1 MSEPEPLPEP
11 FRADLL
17 GGYDRRAGGF
27 DELFATGVSPLPHWD
42 YLLRGLKSLTR
53 RELID
58 RGHET
63 VRLLRENGVTYN
75 IRDDDGPRERLW
87 GLDPV
92 PVLFTSAEWSR
103 IEAGLIQ
110 RAELLDEILRDLYG
124 ERKLVRRGLL
134 PAELIF
140 AHRGYLRPCVQ
151 VALPRDSHLQM
162 YAADLVRRRDGT
174 LVVVADRTQAP
185 SGAGY
190 ALENRLITS
199 SVFPSLYRDSNVH
212 RLAIFFRAMRT
223 MLQEL
228 GGRLDDNPRVVVL
241 TPGPANETYFEQA
254 YLANYLGY
262 SLAEGHDL
270 TVRDGK
276 VWLKTLDGL
285 KPVHVILR
293 RVDDDY
299 CDPLELRMDSLL
311 GVPGLVEA
319 VRRGQVALG
328 NSLGSGLAQ
337 NAGLH
342 AYLPA
347 ICREL
352 TGQDLLIPSAETWWF
367 GDPVVR
373 DHALRRLD
381 RLIIKGIHGLPG
393 LPVFGGAL
401 SEKQLDEL
409 RRRIRR
415 APHLYVGQDHI
426 RTSTVPSLSDGG
438 LRPRPMVLRSFLVA
452 RGDSYTALPGG
463 LTRVGLSR
471 DDVFISNQRGG
482 ISKDTW
488 ILASE
493 REQRVTLMPAATP
506 AVSVALS
513 RSGGE
518 VPSRVADHLF
528 WVGRYAERADFAIRP
543 LREVLRRLSEAD
555 GDRQPHLDAVLEI
568 FTHVTCSYPGFVGE
582 EQAKRRRHPEPE
594 LQALLSDRFR
604 PGGVAAAVDGLM
616 RAAVAVRDRFSD
628 DGWHILRDLSDGLH
642 SERWIENRQSE
653 ERGSVDRDSQE
664 WDADLP
670 EISLEIERSFSIPQ
684 AERMLEQVGRSLAA
698 FNGLIAEGMSRDQ
711 GFHFIDV
718 GRRIE
723 RATGLAGLLRA
734 ALLRVRPF
742 QPWLL
747 EFLLSVNDS
756 RTTYS
761 RRYRL
766 DPQAGPVLDLTL
778 LDRSHPRSLAYQ
790 LHALADLIA
799 VLPQPARE
807 STERLSDIV
816 MDVQSRA
823 GVYDSDS
830 LSLFTTDDSIRAFLE
845 ELLDDV
851 IERMG
856 DLSDAVTK
864 LYFEHAE
871 LPQQMVAIR

>member
-1 MSEPEPLPEP
+1 MPDFDPPTEPL
-11 FRADLL
+11 RADLL
-17 GGYDRRAGGF
+17 AGYDRRAGAF

-42 YLLRGLKSLTR
+42 YLLRGLKSLSR
-53 RELID
+53 RELTD
-58 RGHET
+58 RDRET
-63 VRLLRENGVTYN
+63 RRLLRENGVTYN
-75 IRDDDGPRERLW
+75 VREDAGPRERLW

-92 PVLFTSAEWSR
+92 PVLFTSGEWSR

-110 RAELLDEILRDLYG
+110 RAELLDEMLRDLYG
-124 ERKLVRRGLL
+124 ERKLLKRGLI
-134 PAELIF
+134 PAELVF

-151 VALPRDSHLQM
+151 LALPRGSHMQL
-162 YAADLVRRRDGT
+162 YAADLVRRRDGAM
-174 LVVVADRTQAP
+174 VVVADRTQAP

-190 ALENRLITS
+190 ALENRLIAS

-212 RLAIFFRAMRT
+212 RLAVFFRAMRT

-228 GGRLDDNPRVVVL
+228 GSRLDDNPRVVVL

-262 SLAEGHDL
+262 SLAQGHDL

-319 VRRGQVALG
+319 ARRGQVALG
-328 NSLGSGLAQ
+328 NPLGSGLAQ

-352 TGQDLLIPSAETWWF
+352 MGQDLLLPSADTWWF
-367 GDPVVR
+367 GDPVAR
-373 DHALRRLD
+373 DHALRKLD
-381 RLIIKGIHGLPG
+381 RLIVKGIHALPG
-393 LPVFGGAL
+393 LPVFGGDL
-401 SEKQLDEL
+401 SENELDEL

-426 RTSTVPSLSDGG
+426 RTSTVPSLTDGA

-452 RGDSYTALPGG
+452 RGESFTALPGG
-463 LTRVGLSR
+463 LTRVGVSR
-471 DDVFISNQRGG
+471 DDVFVSNQRGG

-493 REQRVTLMPAATP
+493 REQRITLLPPATP
-506 AVSVALS
+506 LVSVALS

-528 WVGRYAERADFAIRP
+528 WVGRYAERADFATRP
-543 LREVLRRLSEAD
+543 LREVFRRLSEAD
-555 GDRQPHLDAVLEI
+555 GERQTHLDATLEI
-568 FTHVTCSYPGFVGE
+568 LTHVTCSYPGFAGE
-582 EQAKRRRHPEPE
+582 DRADRRQHPDAE
-594 LQALLSDRFR
+594 LHALLTDRFR
-604 PGGVAAAVDGLM
+604 GGGLAAAVDGLM
-616 RAAVAVRDRFSD
+616 HAAVSVRDRFSD
-628 DGWHILRDLSDGLH
+628 DGWHILRELSDGLFA
-642 SERWIENRQSE
+642 
-653 ERGSVDRDSQE
+653 DRSTTDRSGDDS
-664 WDADLP
+664 AGGNP
-670 EISLEIERSFSIPQ
+670 STGAFSIPRS
-684 AERMLEQVGRSLAA
+684 ERMLEQVGRSLAA

-723 RATGLAGLLRA
+723 RAVGLANLLRA
-734 ALLRVRPF
+734 AFLRIQPF

-766 DPQAGPVLDLTL
+766 DPQAGPVLDLTM

-790 LHALADLIA
+790 LHALADLVA
-799 VLPQPARE
+799 VLPEPVGG
-807 STERLSDIV
+807 STASLADIIV
-816 MDVQSRA
+816 DVQSRA

-830 LSLFTTDDSIRAFLE
+830 LALFATDDSIRVFLG

-851 IERMG
+851 ISRMG
-856 DLSDAVTK
+856 DLSDSVTR